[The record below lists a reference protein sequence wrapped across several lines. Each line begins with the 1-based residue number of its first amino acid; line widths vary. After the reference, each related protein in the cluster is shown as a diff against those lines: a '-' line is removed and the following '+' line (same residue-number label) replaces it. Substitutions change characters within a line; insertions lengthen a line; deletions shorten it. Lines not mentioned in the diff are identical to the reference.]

1 MKQCTDIYQE
11 PIIMKMP
18 GCTAKIYRPILSD
31 EERAKRMKAI
41 EKAAAKVL
49 IEAMKG
55 EAKRASRKEV
65 RNES

>member
-18 GCTAKIYRPILSD
+18 GCTARVYHPILSD
-31 EERAKRMKAI
+31 EERTKRMKAI

-49 IEAMKG
+49 IEAMKE
-55 EAKRASRKEV
+55 EAKKASRKEIL
-65 RNES
+65 NER